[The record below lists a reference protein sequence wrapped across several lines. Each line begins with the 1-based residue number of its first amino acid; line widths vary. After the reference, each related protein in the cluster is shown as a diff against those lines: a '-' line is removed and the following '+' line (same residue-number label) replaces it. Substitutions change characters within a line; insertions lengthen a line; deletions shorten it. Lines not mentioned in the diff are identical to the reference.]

1 MKNPQKLCRR
11 KLDLLTCARVPFLVL
26 RQKSRIQYIRED
38 DQNSSFFVRQVAA
51 RQKFNMITM
60 LKDSQGH
67 KLESFEA
74 ISNVLVNHF
83 VGSLGTIDENVEVV
97 QDNLLKEVLGVELT
111 VDMHNSF
118 VSPVTNK
125 EIKDVVF
132 SMNGNKAPGLDDYS
146 ARFFQLMFQCIE
158 IADCASAVYLGAF
171 LRAATAFLGAIT
183 TALLPILFN
192 NDAVTV
198 LPS

>member
-97 QDNLLKEVLGVELT
+97 QDNLLKEGL
-111 VDMHNSF
+111 
-118 VSPVTNK
+118 
-125 EIKDVVF
+125 IKT
-132 SMNGNKAPGLDDYS
+132 LL
-146 ARFFQLMFQCIE
+146 QLMFQCIE